1 MPTSSRPSHSSRY
14 VPQPASTQCRASDA
28 YVLDCLLV
36 LRSVRLT
43 NICVVPSPS
52 TRNRVFPPTLHQ
64 NLLADTLEID
74 LNTDGNDKKKSKL
87 KLMDKTKQLLG
98 RKKSD
103 AGAKADRALT
113 ALPAPFINPNKQ
125 RKLGSRRTIV
135 ETSNDFR
142 KSSYELQEFLVSQQ
156 PADEAADLTSP
167 EGYTRY
173 LELIKVRSRAFVYHE
188 RGCE

>member
-1 MPTSSRPSHSSRY
+1 M
-14 VPQPASTQCRASDA
+14 
-28 YVLDCLLV
+28 
-36 LRSVRLT
+36 
-43 NICVVPSPS
+43 
-52 TRNRVFPPTLHQ
+52 FPPTLHQ

-188 RGCE
+188 RECE